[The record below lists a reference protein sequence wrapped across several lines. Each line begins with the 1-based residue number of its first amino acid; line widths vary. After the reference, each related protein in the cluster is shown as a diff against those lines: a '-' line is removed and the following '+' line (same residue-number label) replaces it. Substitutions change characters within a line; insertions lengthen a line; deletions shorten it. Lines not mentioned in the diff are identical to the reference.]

1 MKSIPDLSSFFY
13 ILNSIWDKIKSIGLQ
28 DLEIFPII
36 GLSAMLSLLLIFYLL
51 RSKKDH
57 S

>member
-1 MKSIPDLSSFFY
+1 MNSIPDLSSFFY
-13 ILNSIWDKIKSIGLQ
+13 ILDSIWDQIKSIGLQ

-51 RSKKDH
+51 KSKKDH